1 MGEELY
7 QGHTSCAGC
16 PATIGIRHILKAT
29 GKNVIIAN
37 ATSCSEIFSSAYPT
51 TAWPVPY
58 IHVAFECVASV
69 ASGIEAALK
78 KQGKNTQVIAIAGD
92 GGTFDIGLQA
102 LSGMVDRGHDILY
115 VCYSNECY
123 ANTGIQRSS
132 ATPFAASTT
141 TSPAGKASI
150 GNKTFQKPVD
160 EMMIAQGAVYVAS
173 TSIVYPY
180 DIEAKIKKSLSI
192 KGPKFIII
200 HSPCPLAWRF
210 YSSKTVEVAQLAVDT
225 GMWAMY
231 EYYDGKKTYTI
242 KPKFK
247 PVGEYIKT
255 QGRFKH
261 LTENEISQIQKHID
275 EYWEKA
281 GIKSV

>member
-1 MGEELY
+1 MPVSVSGEEIFRLLFCLSFFSQKLMGEELY

-123 ANTGIQRSS
+123 ANTGIQRSPRNS
-132 ATPFAASTT
+132 D
-141 TSPAGKASI
+141 GKRNDRNK
-150 GNKTFQKPVD
+150 GNKQ
-160 EMMIAQGAVYVAS
+160 
-173 TSIVYPY
+173 
-180 DIEAKIKKSLSI
+180 
-192 KGPKFIII
+192 
-200 HSPCPLAWRF
+200 
-210 YSSKTVEVAQLAVDT
+210 
-225 GMWAMY
+225 
-231 EYYDGKKTYTI
+231 
-242 KPKFK
+242 
-247 PVGEYIKT
+247 
-255 QGRFKH
+255 
-261 LTENEISQIQKHID
+261 
-275 EYWEKA
+275 
-281 GIKSV
+281 

>member
-1 MGEELY
+1 MGDELY

-16 PATIGIRHILKAT
+16 PATIAIRHVLKAT
-29 GKNVIIAN
+29 GKNVVVAN
-37 ATSCSEIFSSAYPT
+37 ATSCSEIFSTAYPT

-58 IHVAFECVASV
+58 VHVAFECVAAV
-69 ASGIEAALK
+69 ASGIEVALK
-78 KQGKNTQVIAIAGD
+78 KQGKDTKVVAIAGD

-102 LSGMVDRGHDILY
+102 LSGMVDRGHDVLY
-115 VCYSNECY
+115 ICYSNECY

-132 ATPFAASTT
+132 ATPFGASTT
-141 TSPAGKASI
+141 TSPSGRASI

-160 EMMIAQGAVYVAS
+160 EMMIAQGADYVAT
-173 TSIVYPY
+173 TSVVYPF
-180 DIEAKIKKSLSI
+180 DIENKIKKALAI
-192 KGPKFIII
+192 KGSKFIII

-210 YSSKTVEVAQLAVDT
+210 DSSKTVEIAQLAIDT

-231 EYYDGKKTYTI
+231 EHFGGKRTYTI

-247 PVGEYIKT
+247 PVEEYLKT

-261 LTENEISQIQKHID
+261 LKKEEIEQIQNHVN
-275 EYWEKA
+275 EYWKKA
-281 GIKSV
+281 GLIS